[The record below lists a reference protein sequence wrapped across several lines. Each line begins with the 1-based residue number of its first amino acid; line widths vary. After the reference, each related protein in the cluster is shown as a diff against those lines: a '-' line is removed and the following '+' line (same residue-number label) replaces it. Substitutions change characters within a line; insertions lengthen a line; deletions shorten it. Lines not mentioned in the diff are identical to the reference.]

1 MKDLFVDRLMNITV
15 LQGVARLDFA
25 RVDEVN
31 TEDKKV
37 KMSNSYRLAMPVDAL
52 AALLEQSS
60 KALEEIKSMKAK
72 SDKESIQ

>member
-60 KALEEIKSMKAK
+60 KALEEKIYNLNKTYNDSR
-72 SDKESIQ
+72 